1 MSGRRTVLPE
11 SGIGIEDAAA
21 ACIEACA
28 KEESRP

>member
-21 ACIEACA
+21 RIEPCA